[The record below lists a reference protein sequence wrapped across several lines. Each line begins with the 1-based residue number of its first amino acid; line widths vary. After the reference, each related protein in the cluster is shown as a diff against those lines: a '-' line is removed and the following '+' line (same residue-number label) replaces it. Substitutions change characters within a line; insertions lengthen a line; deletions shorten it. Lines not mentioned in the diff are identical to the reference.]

1 MNIHESRNTQAL
13 AERGPLLI
21 GPGTSLAPEW
31 RLENDSVASDWSP
44 LANTVTRRQLEKELA
59 SIGWTFFSM
68 ASPITT
74 TSFGMSRPRMLDAA
88 LPRPIAAVRLER
100 CKGLEI
106 DDVGARSFL
115 AYRTCA
121 FRLTCAPF
129 RKAWS
134 SLVSDLDE
142 EVSSAR
148 RPSRHAE
155 TGLHRRF
162 FMS

>member
-1 MNIHESRNTQAL
+1 MNL
-13 AERGPLLI
+13 ATPRRLLSVGALLI

-100 CKGLEI
+100 CNGLEI
-106 DDVGARSFL
+106 DDVGAIILGIPYVRI
-115 AYRTCA
+115 
-121 FRLTCAPF
+121 
-129 RKAWS
+129 
-134 SLVSDLDE
+134 
-142 EVSSAR
+142 SAHL
-148 RPSRHAE
+148 RPVQKGMVFS
-155 TGLHRRF
+155 GQ
-162 FMS
+162 